1 MRRLAHIFLAA
12 FAASF
17 ALASAADTDRSRH
30 DLDPKANI
38 VLSEAPR

>member
-17 ALASAADTDRSRH
+17 ALASAADTDRSRY

-38 VLSEAPR
+38 VLSDAPR